1 MKYHLL
7 AWSQGNCAAKAGL
20 PKRGCPYQFGPMR
33 HAWIRGFDHGRASAE
48 KQKASYSAARARRL
62 AA

>member
-7 AWSQGNCAAKAGL
+7 AWSEGNCAAKAGQQQ
-20 PKRGCPYQFGPMR
+20 RSCPYRFGPMR
-33 HAWIRGFDHGRASAE
+33 EAWIKGFDHGRATAE
-48 KQKASYSAARARRL
+48 RQKASYSAARARRL